1 MPVIVN
7 SARYGDM
14 ATFVLGLLA
23 AEARGKR
30 FLYRTAA
37 SFVRVRAGL
46 AARPLLSMREL
57 FGALPGGAAEAGR
70 HQGLVVVGSYRAG
83 QHGAARNVARHRTSS
98 RCARSSS
105 TSPRRSTARFRSKR
119 SATRSTAAL
128 ADGQLPVVWTSRE
141 LVTAEG
147 EASLAIGRRVTD
159 ALLDTLARVTVRPRF
174 VIAKGGITSHEVARR
189 SLGAKRATALGQIQ
203 PGVPVWRL
211 EGSPD
216 EVRFAGVPYV
226 VFPGNVGSPESI
238 LQAAIQLTFPQLDPP

>member
-1 MPVIVN
+1 MP
-7 SARYGDM
+7 
-14 ATFVLGLLA
+14 
-23 AEARGKR
+23 
-30 FLYRTAA
+30 
-37 SFVRVRAGL
+37 
-46 AARPLLSMREL
+46 EL

-70 HQGLVVVGSYRAG
+70 HQGLVVVGSYVSA
-83 QHGAARNVARHRTSS
+83 
-98 RCARSSS
+98 
-105 TSPRRSTARFRSKR
+105 STAQLEALLATHELPLRSIELDVA
-119 SATRSTAAL
+119 SAVDGSLSVEALGDQVDQAL
-128 ADGQLPVVWTSRE
+128 ADGKLPVVWTSRK

-174 VIAKGGITSHEVARR
+174 VIAKGGITSQEVARR

-238 LQAAIQLTFPQLDPP
+238 LQAAIQLTFPQLNPP